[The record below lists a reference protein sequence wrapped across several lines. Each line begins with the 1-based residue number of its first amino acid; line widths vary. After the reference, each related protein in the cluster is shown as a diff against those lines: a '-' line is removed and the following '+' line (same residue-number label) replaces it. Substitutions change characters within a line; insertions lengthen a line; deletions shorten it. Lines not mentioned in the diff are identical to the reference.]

1 MKTQETEQQR
11 EAREAAEREAREK
24 QIFADCQA
32 QYGDCGRFRL
42 KDKTFVVV
50 RGCKDM
56 ERVRFM
62 TELSSKQT
70 EKLGPATPHKTFALT
85 VTVHPADEAGKL
97 SFLGKYPF
105 MSERICEKAVELSE
119 GQAEDLGND

>member
-70 EKLGPATPHKTFALT
+70 EKLGPATPHKTFA
-85 VTVHPADEAGKL
+85 DEAGKL